1 MVYFD
6 DILIFSKSVDEH
18 IDHIHEVLNVLRE
31 NKLYANLKKCTL
43 MSDSLLFLGFF
54 FVSKYGIRVD
64 KEKVRAIREWPN
76 PKNVK

>member
-31 NKLYANLKKCTL
+31 NKLYANLKNCTL

-54 FVSKYGIRVD
+54 FC
-64 KEKVRAIREWPN
+64 E
-76 PKNVK
+76 